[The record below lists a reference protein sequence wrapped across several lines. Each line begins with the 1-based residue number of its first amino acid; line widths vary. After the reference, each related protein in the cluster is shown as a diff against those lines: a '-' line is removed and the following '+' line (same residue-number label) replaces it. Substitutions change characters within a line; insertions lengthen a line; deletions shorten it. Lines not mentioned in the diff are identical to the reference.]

1 MNEERI
7 LALNELISAKVNLLA
22 RNLIDYRLICV
33 CVLPVRVSSTIP
45 AGFLY
50 KQRKVKITLDCLV
63 IS

>member
-33 CVLPVRVSSTIP
+33 CVASKSLITIP

-50 KQRKVKITLDCLV
+50 KQRKVKITMDCLV